1 MRAGL
6 PADLQ
11 EIAESGGG
19 GLRHL
24 PAAALDDGV
33 GGDSMRADRS
43 IVPEIGSV
51 HGRGL
56 HTPGGPGPQ
65 PVAAGGTG
73 SEILLPAGRIMV

>member
-24 PAAALDDGV
+24 PATAPDDGV

-43 IVPEIGSV
+43 IVPEIGSA

-56 HTPGGPGPQ
+56 HPPRGAG
-65 PVAAGGTG
+65 AATG
-73 SEILLPAGRIMV
+73 SRREAPEILRPTRRIMV

>member
-19 GLRHL
+19 ELRHL

-43 IVPEIGSV
+43 IVPEIGGA
-51 HGRGL
+51 H
-56 HTPGGPGPQ
+56 
-65 PVAAGGTG
+65 
-73 SEILLPAGRIMV
+73 E